1 MRATRVNPVVGETQT
16 RIYHQPNTIGV
27 NDDRRG
33 RTAYRGENGVT
44 LSRSIVLLLAL
55 WLVVVIIGFN
65 LNGLFWLGIIGLV
78 LFVGTGMFAAIS
90 IEALLS

>member
-1 MRATRVNPVVGETQT
+1 
-16 RIYHQPNTIGV
+16 
-27 NDDRRG
+27 
-33 RTAYRGENGVT
+33 
-44 LSRSIVLLLAL
+44 LLLAL